1 MTVPLEFQAG
11 RLISLQESRR
21 WLKYCGARVK
31 IYAGCR
37 LIPPDRI
44 AIGDYSQIDE
54 GVRIYAGT
62 GVVIGRHVHMAFN
75 SSISG
80 GGTCVLQDFVGIGAG
95 VRLITGTDL
104 PEAGGLTNPTV
115 PEELRSV
122 KRDRIEIGA
131 HALVFTNAVVLPGVT
146 IGEGA
151 VVAAGA
157 IVHHALKPWGIYAGY
172 PLVQIG
178 RRDSGPVLEKA
189 AVMESGKREKGSL
202 KRDK

>member
-1 MTVPLEFQAG
+1 MTVPQEFQAG
-11 RLISLQESRR
+11 RLISLREARL
-21 WLKYCGARVK
+21 WLKHCGVRVK
-31 IYAGCR
+31 LYAGCR

-44 AIGDYSQIDE
+44 SIGDYSQIDE
-54 GVRIYAGT
+54 GVRIYAGE
-62 GVVIGRHVHMAFN
+62 GVVIGRHVHLAFN

-95 VRLITGTDL
+95 VRLITGSDV
-104 PEAGGLTNPTV
+104 PDDGGLTNPTV
-115 PEELRSV
+115 PDELRSV
-122 KRDRIEIGA
+122 RRDRIEIGA

-157 IVHHALKPWGIYAGY
+157 IVHHTLKPWGIYAGY

-178 RRDSGPVLEKA
+178 QREAGPVLRKA
-189 AVMESGKREKGSL
+189 AALAKNKAEFPQL
-202 KRDK
+202 